1 MVKEKKPF
9 KYKKLIITLL
19 ILTLTITSILL
30 YSRYIGT
37 SGIFIN
43 EYKIVNKN
51 LSNDFY
57 GFKIVHITDIHYGR
71 TINKKELNDLVEK
84 INLIKPDIVV
94 LTGDLIDKGSDMT
107 DKDIKIISKAFS
119 KIDATI
125 GKYAIKGNHDYKYKK
140 WDILIENS
148 GFINLNDK
156 YELIYGN
163 ENDYILLS
171 GMSTNIYGKK
181 NIEDKVKIYEDFIN
195 TSEVKPNYSI
205 LLMHEPDFIDSFNY
219 NNYNLVLAGHSHN
232 GQVRLPFIGAI
243 IKPNYG
249 RKYYDNYYKLKNTDL
264 YVSSGLGVSEVNFRL
279 FNRPTFNLY
288 RLTNK

>member
-1 MVKEKKPF
+1 MKEKKPF
-9 KYKKLIITLL
+9 IKKFIIFLL
-19 ILTLTITSILL
+19 ILITIVSSTLL

-43 EYKIVNKN
+43 EYKVVNKN

-57 GFKIVHITDIHYGR
+57 GLKIVHISDLHYGR
-71 TINKKELNDLVEK
+71 TINKKELNELVK
-84 INLIKPDIVV
+84 QINLTKPDIVV
-94 LTGDLIDKGSDMT
+94 LTGDLIDKDTNLT
-107 DKDIKIISKAFS
+107 DKDIKIISDAFN
-119 KIDATI
+119 KIDVTI
-125 GKYAIKGNHDYKYKK
+125 GKYAIKGNHDYKFKK

-148 GFINLNDK
+148 GFVNLNDK
-156 YELIYGN
+156 YELIFAN

-171 GMSTNIYGKK
+171 GMSTNIYGDLKV
-181 NIEDKVKIYEDFIN
+181 NDKSKIFEEYIN
-195 TSEVKPNYSI
+195 SSEIKPNYSI
-205 LLMHEPDFIDSFNY
+205 LLMHEPDFVDNFDY
-219 NNYNLVLAGHSHN
+219 NNFNLILAGHSHN
-232 GQVRLPFIGAI
+232 GQVRLPIIGAI

-249 RKYYDNYYKLKNTDL
+249 KKYYDHYYKLKNTDL